1 MINDFPPRPNI
12 AQEEGCCVPKISSQ
26 ETQQK
31 IRGAFNSLKGG
42 RTQQY
47 LLAARTASQI
57 HSTPEKQDFQE
68 HNPLKHRP
76 YNIPANQLFRTGREL
91 GDTYHGRESK
101 ETPAMKQL
109 RFAAALAI
117 LIAAIAVPMTA
128 FAGEWCVFDDGTHV
142 HTSCGDYSDDEYHN
156 RHSHDDDNAHA
167 HPTHE
172 FSEGN
177 CVVHHAATPAQL
189 CPSGDGLQYYFIG
202 ADGSSETG
210 PYLPNQSSDSP
221 AIQLYSGTNPMTGK
235 SVVINWET
243 DNGGKLRL
251 STYYPDN
258 EYDTDKPYIF
268 TVTENNIVTHVSW

>member
-1 MINDFPPRPNI
+1 ML
-12 AQEEGCCVPKISSQ
+12 CCPSQ
-26 ETQQK
+26 ETQQI
-31 IRGAFNSLKGG
+31 IRGACNSLKRG

-47 LLAARTASQI
+47 LAHR
-57 HSTPEKQDFQE
+57 EEQDFV
-68 HNPLKHRP
+68 R
-76 YNIPANQLFRTGREL
+76 
-91 GDTYHGRESK
+91 
-101 ETPAMKQL
+101 
-109 RFAAALAI
+109 
-117 LIAAIAVPMTA
+117 V
-128 FAGEWCVFDDGTHV
+128 CDDGTHV
-142 HTSCGDYSDDEYHN
+142 HTSCGNYTDDEYNN
-156 RHSHDDDNAHA
+156 RHSHDDDDAHA

-177 CVVHHAATPAQL
+177 CIVHHAATPSQL

-202 ADGSSETG
+202 ADGSSQTG

-221 AIQLYSGTNPMTGK
+221 AIQLYSGSNPMTGK

-258 EYDTDKPYIF
+258 EYDTDKPYVF

>member
-1 MINDFPPRPNI
+1 
-12 AQEEGCCVPKISSQ
+12 
-26 ETQQK
+26 
-31 IRGAFNSLKGG
+31 
-42 RTQQY
+42 
-47 LLAARTASQI
+47 
-57 HSTPEKQDFQE
+57 
-68 HNPLKHRP
+68 
-76 YNIPANQLFRTGREL
+76 
-91 GDTYHGRESK
+91 
-101 ETPAMKQL
+101 MKQL

-117 LIAAIAVPMTA
+117 IIAAIAVPTTV

-142 HTSCGDYSDDEYHN
+142 HTSCGNHTDDEYNN
-156 RHSHDDDNAHA
+156 RHSHDDDDAHA

-177 CVVHHAATPAQL
+177 CIVHHAATPSQL

-202 ADGSSETG
+202 ADGSSQTG

-221 AIQLYSGTNPMTGK
+221 AIQLYSGSNPMTGK

-268 TVTENNIVTHVSW
+268 TVSQDNVVTHVSW